1 MAVGINQYDQPSKV
15 QPKIE
20 DVVLKLTDEDSRPAI
35 AFDDAGEVGI
45 IQIALRTY
53 KNNMEKWRVDAGG
66 DDFKNKINGLLDE
79 LDKVK
84 QMFNKKG

>member
-1 MAVGINQYDQPSKV
+1 MDKTRTPDK
-15 QPKIE
+15 
-20 DVVLKLTDEDSRPAI
+20 RPAI

-53 KNNMEKWRVDAGG
+53 KNSMEKWRIDGGG

-79 LDKVK
+79 LEKVIK
-84 QMFNKKG
+84 MFNKKE

>member
-1 MAVGINQYDQPSKV
+1 MNNVEKV
-15 QPKIE
+15 SN
-20 DVVLKLTDEDSRPAI
+20 TDKRPAI
-35 AFDDAGEVGI
+35 AFDDADEVGI

>member
-1 MAVGINQYDQPSKV
+1 MNNVEKV
-15 QPKIE
+15 S
-20 DVVLKLTDEDSRPAI
+20 DTDKRPAI
-35 AFDDAGEVGI
+35 AFDDADEVGI

>member
-1 MAVGINQYDQPSKV
+1 MNNVEKV
-15 QPKIE
+15 NN
-20 DVVLKLTDEDSRPAI
+20 TDKRPAI

>member
-1 MAVGINQYDQPSKV
+1 
-15 QPKIE
+15 
-20 DVVLKLTDEDSRPAI
+20 
-35 AFDDAGEVGI
+35 
-45 IQIALRTY
+45 LRTY

>member
-1 MAVGINQYDQPSKV
+1 MDKTRTPDK
-15 QPKIE
+15 
-20 DVVLKLTDEDSRPAI
+20 RPAI

-53 KNNMEKWRVDAGG
+53 KDNMEKWRIDGGG

-79 LDKVK
+79 LEKVIK
-84 QMFNKKG
+84 MFNKKE

>member
-1 MAVGINQYDQPSKV
+1 MDKARTPDK
-15 QPKIE
+15 
-20 DVVLKLTDEDSRPAI
+20 RPAI

-45 IQIALRTY
+45 MQIALRTY
-53 KNNMEKWRVDAGG
+53 KNDMDKWRTDGGG